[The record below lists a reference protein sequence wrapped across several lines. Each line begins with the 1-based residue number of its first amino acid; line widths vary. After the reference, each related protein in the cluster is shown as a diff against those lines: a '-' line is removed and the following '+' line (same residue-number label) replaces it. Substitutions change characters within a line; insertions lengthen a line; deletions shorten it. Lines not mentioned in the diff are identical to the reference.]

1 MQDEIRCAVEVREV
15 EGKPRLIGTLMPYGE
30 RAKDR
35 PELFEAGS
43 LSWPDAS
50 GVVLRRQHERS
61 KPIMR
66 FVPVEVEGRLMIDS
80 AIPST
85 TAGMDATEEI
95 RSGLLT
101 GLSVEFRA
109 TAQTIVGGIRR
120 ISKAVLT
127 GAGLVDS
134 AAYES
139 ATVEARA
146 KVEREQEWGRWQKEM
161 VL

>member
-1 MQDEIRCAVEVREV
+1 MDEIRCSIEVRET
-15 EGKPRLIGTLMPYGE
+15 EGKPARLVGVLLPYGE
-30 RAKDR
+30 QARDR
-35 PELFEAGS
+35 LELFEAGS
-43 LSWPDAS
+43 VSWPS
-50 GVVLRRQHERS
+50 EGVVLRRQHERAQ
-61 KPIMR
+61 PILR
-66 FVPVEVEGRLMIDS
+66 FIPVESGGNLTVDA

-85 TAGMDATEEI
+85 TAGKDAAEEI

-109 TAQTIVGGIRR
+109 TAQNIVGGVRR

-134 AAYES
+134 GAYES

-146 KVEREQEWGRWQKEM
+146 KVARDRVLHTREF
-161 VL
+161 LL